1 MVPHLGAGR
10 GFGRSGRC
18 PVLRIILPFVSN
30 LCNGPTIGF
39 KPILAPSATFSLP
52 DCRASIDLAPAA
64 PTNRS
69 LSEPRSSAGPTSPEQ
84 MPFGVISIGY
94 DRMPR
99 VEHPRSATNLP
110 VRKFIL
116 GLS

>member
-1 MVPHLGAGR
+1 MS
-10 GFGRSGRC
+10 SGSVR
-18 PVLRIILPFVSN
+18 LQAQHAIMHDDQLIQEIKRQ
-30 LCNGPTIGF
+30 
-39 KPILAPSATFSLP
+39 
-52 DCRASIDLAPAA
+52 DCRARIDLAPAA

-99 VEHPRSATNLP
+99 VEHPWSATNFP